1 MMGAAMV
8 EALFDRGED
17 RLGETLSIADLF
29 LEASREL
36 ARSDSRIYRSVDRH
50 LARTKEILNR
60 AEADLELPLL
70 PEAPANDLLL
80 GEPSYERQ
88 TRKSLENLCRLNG
101 IRGYS
106 RMTKAGMISRLKA
119 EGVPEP
125 PPPLDAFTKIEL
137 VTLLE
142 EAVRRLHR
150 R

>member
-1 MMGAAMV
+1 MV
-8 EALFDRGED
+8 EALFDRAEN
-17 RLGETLSIADLF
+17 RLGETVSIADLF

-50 LARTKEILNR
+50 LARTREILNR

-70 PEAPANDLLL
+70 QEAPEDLFL

-101 IRGYS
+101 IRGYT
-106 RMTKAGMISRLKA
+106 RMTKDAMISRLKA

-125 PPPLDAFTKIEL
+125 PTPLHAFTKIEL
-137 VTLLE
+137 IALLE
-142 EAVRRLHR
+142 EAVRRLHKR
-150 R
+150 